1 MLHFA
6 LQQRE
11 ENDSFEHFVRIA
23 DSFPEPGGVFLLDE
37 AFDGPC
43 LAELGVDGVK
53 EVDEMC
59 IGGGGGVPC
68 RAHVGRHQLASKQ
81 VVLPAPIL
89 LLGELPAEGRLA
101 RSAACG
107 SIKCYAIEQPLW
119 KLEIEYIDII
129 D

>member
-1 MLHFA
+1 M
-6 LQQRE
+6 
-11 ENDSFEHFVRIA
+11 
-23 DSFPEPGGVFLLDE
+23 DE

-43 LAELGVDGVK
+43 LAKLGVDGVK
-53 EVDEMC
+53 EVDEVSV
-59 IGGGGGVPC
+59 GGGGGVPG

-119 KLEIEYIDII
+119 KLEIENINII

>member
-1 MLHFA
+1 M
-6 LQQRE
+6 
-11 ENDSFEHFVRIA
+11 
-23 DSFPEPGGVFLLDE
+23 DE
-37 AFDGPC
+37 AFDGPR
-43 LAELGVDGVK
+43 LAELGVDGVE
-53 EVDEMC
+53 EVDKVRV
-59 IGGGGGVPC
+59 GGGGGVPGG
-68 RAHVGRHQLASKQ
+68 AHVGRHQLASKQ